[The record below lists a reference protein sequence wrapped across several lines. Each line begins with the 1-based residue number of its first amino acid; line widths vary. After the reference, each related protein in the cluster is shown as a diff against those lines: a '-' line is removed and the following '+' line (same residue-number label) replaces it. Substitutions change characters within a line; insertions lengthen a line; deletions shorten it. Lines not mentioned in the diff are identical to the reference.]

1 MLNVFVPD
9 PSVESV
15 PQTHERH
22 ENISEQGTL
31 PENDPVALSNI
42 RLVLSDQ
49 EIAFQ
54 NWLIQHDAQR
64 WVRMNG
70 R

>member
-22 ENISEQGTL
+22 ENTNGQGTL
-31 PENDPVALSNI
+31 PENDPAALSNI

-54 NWLIQHDAQR
+54 NWLIQYDAQR
-64 WVRMNG
+64 WVRMHG